1 MDNITSN
8 FWDVLLWTFWIFI
21 VIGALTVW
29 VLAFFDV
36 LADSTLGGWAK
47 AGWVAFLVF
56 VPWLGVLIYWIARD
70 VSKRKLAQSLRA
82 E

>member
-1 MDNITSN
+1 MDSITSN

-21 VIGALTVW
+21 VIGGLTVW

-47 AGWVAFLVF
+47 AGWAALLVF
-56 VPWLGVLIYWIARD
+56 VPWLGVLIYWVARD
-70 VSKRKLAQSLRA
+70 VSKRRLAQSIRA